1 MKRTTLKLITVLF
14 LTLLLSFT
22 ALLLVFRHVM
32 SNHIETN
39 ASQAIEYVKE
49 ELSDPELYY
58 DDDALFEWEQ
68 THEMPSTV
76 ASCLLV
82 GKTYKTQSYELARR
96 RELAKWCSRHGAPDG
111 TTQSV
116 SLGGRAYFVSQIPNT
131 TEEGNGEGIW
141 IIYVDVTGENALIRR
156 MDLDMILVMVLCAAL
171 ACVCGIRIG
180 VSIERGQER
189 QKKFFE
195 NASHELKT
203 PLMSIQ
209 GYAEGICSGVIQD
222 EKHAAAVIMS
232 ESDKMTALVEE
243 ILCLSRF
250 ESGETRLHR
259 ESVSVPGLVNN
270 CLVSL
275 ESVIVKKGLS
285 VETHLEEAEVQ
296 ADVGNLETAFTNLL
310 SNAVKYGRSR
320 IVIACDSR
328 SLSVWNDGEKLSKED
343 AAHIFERFYIG
354 KNGSTGIGLALTKE
368 IIERHGWQLQLR
380 NREDGPEFVI
390 KFT

>member
-222 EKHAAAVIMS
+222 EKHAASVIMS
-232 ESDKMTALVEE
+232 ESDKMTALVDE

-250 ESGETRLHR
+250 ESGETRLHL
-259 ESVSVPGLVNN
+259 ESVSVPGRRQQLPRLARVGDRQEGA
-270 CLVSL
+270 LGRDASL
-275 ESVIVKKGLS
+275 GGGGGAGGRRKSRDGVHKPAVQRGQVRAEQHRDRLRQPEPLRLERRGEAL
-285 VETHLEEAEVQ
+285 EGGRRAHLR
-296 ADVGNLETAFTNLL
+296 
-310 SNAVKYGRSR
+310 AVLHRQKRQHRHRPRAHEGDHRAPRLAAAAPQPRGRPG
-320 IVIACDSR
+320 V
-328 SLSVWNDGEKLSKED
+328 
-343 AAHIFERFYIG
+343 
-354 KNGSTGIGLALTKE
+354 
-368 IIERHGWQLQLR
+368 RH
-380 NREDGPEFVI
+380 
-390 KFT
+390 